1 MSTLG
6 DKIMTQTILHI
17 DASARLTNSATRTI
31 SRQILDH
38 LGADQVIHR
47 DLIEPL
53 PHVTEDWIGAN
64 FTPADQRSTKQKE
77 VLALSDRLVDEIAR
91 ADTLVIGLPIYNFS
105 IPASFKA
112 WIDLVARVGLTFAYT
127 ETGPRG
133 LMEGKRAVIALA
145 SGGTAIGS
153 DADFASGYVRHV
165 LGFIGISDVT
175 FIAADTMAT
184 NPEAA
189 LATAEIAV
197 RALAA

>member
-1 MSTLG
+1 
-6 DKIMTQTILHI
+6 MTQTILHI
-17 DASARLTNSATRTI
+17 DASARLTNSATRSL

-47 DLIEPL
+47 DLVEPL

-64 FTPADQRSTKQKE
+64 FTPADQRTTEQKE

-153 DADFASGYVRHV
+153 DADFASDYVRHV

-189 LATAEIAV
+189 LAAAETAV

>member
-1 MSTLG
+1 
-6 DKIMTQTILHI
+6 MTQTILHI

-38 LGADQVIHR
+38 LGADQVIQR
-47 DLIEPL
+47 DLVEPL
-53 PHVTEDWIGAN
+53 PQVTEDWIGAN
-64 FTPADQRSTKQKE
+64 FTPADQRSADQKAT
-77 VLALSDRLVDEIAR
+77 LALSDRLVDEIAR

-133 LMEGKRAVIALA
+133 LMEGKRAIIALA

-189 LATAEIAV
+189 LAAAETAV
-197 RALAA
+197 QALAA

>member
-1 MSTLG
+1 
-6 DKIMTQTILHI
+6 MTQTILHI